1 MATRLAYYRADDME
15 PPLRILAGKSAFEH
29 LQSRGLALDDF
40 DVFVAAAGGTKFLML
55 GGLDRV
61 LFSELARTR
70 RQRPLHCVGASIG
83 SFRLACLAARDSGA
97 ALERLA
103 AAYLGVRDLRRARRR
118 HLSHLARTLVGTVL
132 GDDAARIVDHP
143 AFRLHILTSR
153 CRGLAASERPTLL
166 VAGLGFA
173 AAANFVSRRA
183 LGLQLTRVAFHSRG
197 EPGPLSALTDFPTEH
212 AALTAENLPSV
223 LTASAAI
230 PFLVRGVSIPGA
242 KGPHRDAALTDYH
255 PVLPFERSAGLVL
268 YPHFHPHLVPGWFDR
283 SLERR
288 LARGNVLDR
297 TVLLAPSESFI
308 ATLPSGRHPS
318 RRDVTD
324 FTDDERRRR
333 WTAVWNAGT
342 TLGDALA
349 EILAS
354 PRRARDALA
363 PLP

>member
-1 MATRLAYYRADDME
+1 MATGFTYYRGHHME
-15 PPLRILAGKSAFEH
+15 APLRILAGKSAFEH
-29 LQSRGLALDDF
+29 VQRRGLALDDF
-40 DVFVAAAGGTKFLML
+40 DVLVAAAGGTKFLML

-70 RQRPLHCVGASIG
+70 TERPLHCVGASIG
-83 SFRLACLAARDSGA
+83 SFRLACLAARDSWA
-97 ALERLA
+97 SLERLA

-118 HLSHLARTLVGTVL
+118 HLSHMAMTLVAKVL
-132 GDDAARIVDHP
+132 GDDAERIADHP
-143 AFRLHILTSR
+143 IFRLHILTNR
-153 CRGLAASERPTLL
+153 CRGLAASDRPPLL

-173 AAANFVSRRA
+173 AVTNFVSRRA

-197 EPGPLSALTDFPTEH
+197 EPGPLSTLTDFPTDH
-212 AALTAENLPSV
+212 AALTVENLPSV

-242 KGPHRDAALTDYH
+242 VGAHRDAALTDYH
-255 PVLPFERSAGLVL
+255 PVLPFERTAGFVL

-288 LARGNVLDR
+288 LARGNALDR

-324 FTDDERRRR
+324 FTDDERRQR
-333 WTAVWNAGT
+333 WTAVWNAGA

-349 EILAS
+349 EILGS
-354 PRRARDALA
+354 PRRARAALA